1 MALVFV
7 LLMFCV
13 QFYFAYRLK
22 NPDSPAIPVEITD
35 RAKNVVDQGTSV
47 INTGIGK
54 VNETMIALEEA
65 REQKR
70 CDGCTVKCGNIGNCP
85 RCPEAV

>member
-1 MALVFV
+1 
-7 LLMFCV
+7 MFCV
-13 QFYFAYRLK
+13 QIYFAYRLK
-22 NPDSPAIPVEITD
+22 NPDSPAIPAEITD
-35 RAKNVVDQGTSV
+35 GAKSVIDQGSSV

-70 CDGCTVKCGNIGNCP
+70 CEGCKVDCGSIENCP
-85 RCPEAV
+85 TCPEAV